1 MKSNRF
7 KLAAICCALFSTSA
21 LANTT
26 CTGTVQFAG
35 LNPASGLL
43 LVNYGYGVQYHCKVG
58 ETWNDVPAESCRAF
72 YSMLL
77 SAQLS
82 GKRLQASYNDDFT
95 CSRENLGDNEP
106 TKHLL
111 YRAIIVD

>member
-1 MKSNRF
+1 MIKYTC
-7 KLAAICCALFSTSA
+7 KLIFIFCAIICLPVA
-21 LANTT
+21 ANTT
-26 CTGTVQFAG
+26 CVGTVQFAG

-43 LVNYGYGVQYHCKVG
+43 LINYGYGVQYHCKVT
-58 ETWNDVPAESCRAF
+58 ETWNDVPPESCKAL

-77 SAQLS
+77 SAQLA

-95 CSRENLGDNEP
+95 CSRDNLGDNEP

-111 YRAIIVD
+111 YRAVIVD